1 MRLRELRKNRGL
13 RQKDIAETIGV
24 SPQSYGYYENG
35 VNKPDPEMLI
45 KLADFFQCSTDYLL
59 GREDDIGNIVIQNET
74 AAPQLSESEQKL
86 LNSFRRLPFYG
97 RIANRLR
104 GVYPCCLRSLYHT
117 RKRLSIEKRCPLVP
131 LFLFAFLR
139 RASPKRRSRGI
150 DFLFRF
156 SAGVLAE
163 KRKSAAVFKSPF
175 RSLPGF
181 RRRPSL
187 SPGIK
192 KNLFRF
198 LSRGFGATLRRRRV
212 FLL

>member
-86 LNSFRRLPFYG
+86 LNSFRRLPSG
-97 RIANRLR
+97 LQDR
-104 GVYPCCLRSLYHT
+104 
-117 RKRLSIEKRCPLVP
+117 
-131 LFLFAFLR
+131 
-139 RASPKRRSRGI
+139 
-150 DFLFRF
+150 
-156 SAGVLAE
+156 VLAYVDGLDDAIHP
-163 KRKSAAVFKSPF
+163 KD
-175 RSLPGF
+175 
-181 RRRPSL
+181 
-187 SPGIK
+187 K
-192 KNLFRF
+192 KN
-198 LSRGFGATLRRRRV
+198 FG
-212 FLL
+212 